1 MSSPLLEVQGLKKF
15 FNVANGGVLH
25 AVDNVSFTINEG
37 ETLGIVGE
45 SGCGKSTLG
54 RAILRLHEPTAGKVI
69 YNGMDI
75 TSFDKE
81 EMRKM
86 RPHMQIIFQ
95 DPYASLNPRFTISQ
109 IIEEPL
115 KLHKLY
121 KSDAE
126 RKKRVQELMELVGLS
141 PAMANLYPHEFDGGR
156 RQRVVIARALSIN
169 PKFVVCD
176 EPVSALDVSVQAQIL
191 NLMMELQHKLGLT
204 YIFIS
209 HDLSVIKH
217 ISNDIGVM
225 YLGQMIEKTTKK
237 NIFTRPLH
245 PYTVAL
251 LSAIPSTN
259 VLEKKKKIILKGEI
273 SSPINPK
280 PGCRFSPRCPF
291 AEDICR
297 QVNPELKEVEE
308 NHFVACHRCKE
319 MMNGS
324 LHF

>member
-86 RPHMQIIFQ
+86 RQHMQIIFQ

-308 NHFVACHRCKE
+308 NHFVACHRCTE

>member
-1 MSSPLLEVQGLKKF
+1 M
-15 FNVANGGVLH
+15 
-25 AVDNVSFTINEG
+25 DDVSFSIKEG

-54 RAILRLHEPTAGKVI
+54 RVILRLHEPTDGKII

-75 TSFDKE
+75 TNFDKE

-86 RPHMQIIFQ
+86 RQHMQIVFQ
-95 DPYASLNPRFTISQ
+95 DPYASLNPRFTIAQ

-115 KLHKLY
+115 KLHNIY
-121 KSDAE
+121 KTEAE
-126 RKKRVQELMELVGLS
+126 RRQRVEELMELVGL
-141 PAMANLYPHEFDGGR
+141 AKRMYNMYPHEFDGGR

-191 NLMMELQHKLGLT
+191 NLMMELQEKLGLT

-217 ISNDIGVM
+217 ISDNIGVM
-225 YLGQMIEKTTKK
+225 YLGQMIEKAPKK
-237 NIFTRPLH
+237 DIFQNPLH

-259 VLEKKKKIILKGEI
+259 VREKKNKIILKGEI

-280 PGCRFSPRCPF
+280 DGCRFSPRCPF
-291 AEDICR
+291 ACDICH
-297 QVNPELKEVEE
+297 QKTPVLQEVQP
-308 NHFVACHRCKE
+308 NHFVACHRYQE
-319 MMNGS
+319 MIDHK
-324 LHF
+324 LQF

>member
-81 EMRKM
+81 VMRKM
-86 RPHMQIIFQ
+86 RQHMQIIFQ

>member
-1 MSSPLLEVQGLKKF
+1 MKPLLEVQALKKY

-25 AVDNVSFTINEG
+25 AVDNVSFTIKEG

-54 RAILRLHEPTAGKVI
+54 RAVLRLHEPTEGKVI

-81 EMRKM
+81 EMRRM
-86 RPHMQIIFQ
+86 RQHMQIIFQ

-115 KLHKLY
+115 KLHKVY
-121 KSDAE
+121 KTDGE
-126 RKKRVQELMELVGLS
+126 RKQKVHELMELVGLS

-191 NLMMELQHKLGLT
+191 NLMMDLQEKLGLT

-225 YLGQMIEKTTKK
+225 YLGQLIEKTTKR
-237 NIFTRPLH
+237 NIFSRPLH

-259 VLEKKKKIILKGEI
+259 VMERRRKIILKGEI

-280 PGCRFSPRCPF
+280 PGCRFSPRCPL
-291 AEDICR
+291 AQEICR
-297 QVNPELKEVEE
+297 QTDPELKEVEE
-308 NHFVACHRCKE
+308 NHFVACHRCEE
-319 MMNGS
+319 MRNGS
-324 LHF
+324 VHL